1 VVRRLTGRLLLVAG
15 VIGSGLAGMSAGQAV
30 TYEDRL
36 PAVLATAILGTITLA
51 CLGGAKLLLRQR
63 GNRGAPT
70 LDWEPSPGAGWLPQ
84 HAWAQLPDVLPRR
97 PRLGPRPPARP
108 QR

>member
-1 VVRRLTGRLLLVAG
+1 VGRRLTGRLLLVAG

-51 CLGGAKLLLRQR
+51 CLGGARISCAAVAGQACRHWTGSR
-63 GNRGAPT
+63 GPMPAGYRSKRGRSCRMSSRAG
-70 LDWEPSPGAGWLPQ
+70 PGW
-84 HAWAQLPDVLPRR
+84 VRVR
-97 PRLGPRPPARP
+97 RP